1 MFFPQQCLYFLPELQ
16 GQGSPRAGVGAAGA
30 SGDGAVAT
38 CPGVL
43 QFEANSASFALFS
56 AICRSISSQSGSSQ
70 CMMDWIWKLM
80 LLRNFSSCVWGGG
93 SGLGSGFGSGVGS
106 CSFDGANFFYEQG
119 VDQRVEG
126 GVAGDVAIGEV
137 AAAET
142 PGGAGDLGGEALFD
156 GVGGIAAAVHVG
168 NEELVDVG
176 FFGEN
181 EVVESV

>member
-1 MFFPQQCLYFLPELQ
+1 
-16 GQGSPRAGVGAAGA
+16 
-30 SGDGAVAT
+30 
-38 CPGVL
+38 
-43 QFEANSASFALFS
+43 
-56 AICRSISSQSGSSQ
+56 
-70 CMMDWIWKLM
+70 MMDWIWKLM

-126 GVAGDVAIGEV
+126 GVAGD
-137 AAAET
+137 
-142 PGGAGDLGGEALFD
+142 LGGEALFD

>member
-126 GVAGDVAIGEV
+126 GVAGD
-137 AAAET
+137 
-142 PGGAGDLGGEALFD
+142 LGGEALFD